1 MPGDN
6 HDPKLAELTAILNEV
21 RDRVRARHPSGEA
34 ASIPLPDLMP
44 IVHARDAAESKV
56 AAIGTVNPRP
66 PGFVNSIV
74 QGVKKSVA
82 RALDWHVR
90 EQVEFNHAAVSCVQ
104 AVLGALEDANRALA
118 AVATRFPPLEQE
130 GAEMRDLRVH
140 WDQWRRDW
148 EQKLSANE
156 VQFLRSV
163 ADLQVAFQHR
173 ATLMESNYRD
183 LVRSQHESF
192 TLALERASEDI
203 QKRFWGNM
211 ERIRADYEKL
221 IHLELRVIR
230 QRAAAQAAEKAAV
243 SPATPP
249 AVPGPPGVDWL
260 RFADRFRGN
269 EEFVREKQRS
279 YLEKFRGARE
289 VLELGCGRGEFLEVL
304 REGGVNAR
312 GIDLSDECVALC
324 SSKGLSVE
332 RADLF
337 EYLPDLP
344 PGGLSGVFCAQV
356 VEHLPPEHLPEM
368 IRLAHDKLERGGRL
382 VIETPNPECL
392 AIFATHFFVDP
403 THTRPIPPALMV
415 FYLEEAGFGLIE
427 VERLSPAVES
437 MPAVASLPADFRET
451 FFGGLDY
458 AVVARKLT

>member
-21 RDRVRARHPSGEA
+21 RDRVRARHPSGQA

-44 IVHARDAAESKV
+44 IVHARDEAESKV

-66 PGFVNSIV
+66 PGLVNSIV
-74 QGVKKSVA
+74 QGVKKTVA

-90 EQVEFNHAAVSCVQ
+90 EQIEFNRAAVSCVQ

-118 AVATRFPPLEQE
+118 AVATE
-130 GAEMRDLRVH
+130 GAEMHDLRVH
-140 WDQWRRDW
+140 WEQWRRDW

-203 QKRFWGNM
+203 QKRLWSDM
-211 ERIRADYEKL
+211 ERIRAGYEKL

-230 QRAAAQAAEKAAV
+230 QRAAAQAAERAGAV
-243 SPATPP
+243 SPATPLAAP
-249 AVPGPPGVDWL
+249 APPGVDWL
-260 RFADRFRGN
+260 RFADRFRGS

-279 YLEKFRGARE
+279 YLEKFRGAGE

-304 REGGVNAR
+304 RDGGVNAR

-324 SSKGLSVE
+324 RSKGLAVE

-337 EYLPDLP
+337 DHLRDLAPGALP
-344 PGGLSGVFCAQV
+344 GVFCAQV
-356 VEHLPPEHLPEM
+356 VEHLPPERLPEV
-368 IRLAHDKLERGGRL
+368 IRLAHDKLE
-382 VIETPNPECL
+382 
-392 AIFATHFFVDP
+392 
-403 THTRPIPPALMV
+403 
-415 FYLEEAGFGLIE
+415 
-427 VERLSPAVES
+427 
-437 MPAVASLPADFRET
+437 
-451 FFGGLDY
+451 
-458 AVVARKLT
+458 